1 MRRIVIVFLGNI
13 KNDSRSFKIYNSLKE
28 AGYIVKVICAVE
40 PNEPI
45 IESNDEV
52 INVKLR
58 KFRKALFKILS
69 FYFKSLPLITKMCA
83 DIVISS
89 DLFSLPIAWL
99 ISIKCNA
106 KMIYDSRE
114 LYSSLASTKN
124 RLFVRKTISLFE
136 KIFTLRCSLILT
148 VNQSIAKL
156 ISSKFKKPIFIIRNF
171 PTTKWKSGKTFAY
184 EKQIENALLYLG
196 LFHQDRG
203 FDVYFELIQK
213 LSFDFNDI
221 KLLIIGKGELKN
233 LLLEEILKQNL
244 ETKVEILGPYSP
256 DEELKFPNV
265 KKIIGLCIIKPV
277 SLSYF
282 FSLPNKIFE
291 YIQAK
296 IPFIASD
303 LPEIR
308 AVVETYKV
316 GILVDPSNIN
326 EIVESTRKLLTDQNL
341 YLTMKDNCERA
352 TRELT
357 WENEVKSL
365 LDALKML

>member
-1 MRRIVIVFLGNI
+1 MKKILIVFLGNI
-13 KNDSRSFKIYNSLKE
+13 KNDSRSFKIYKSLKE
-28 AGYIVKVICAVE
+28 AGYIVKVICAAE

-52 INVKLR
+52 IHIKLR
-58 KFRKALFKILS
+58 KFRRALFKILS
-69 FYFKSLPLITKMCA
+69 FYFKSLPLIIKICA

-99 ISIKCNA
+99 ISVKCNA

-114 LYSSLASTKN
+114 FYSSLASTKN
-124 RLFVRKTISLFE
+124 RRFVQKIISLFE
-136 KIFTLRCSLILT
+136 EIFTLRCSVILT

-156 ISSKFKKPIFIIRNF
+156 ISSKFEKPIFIVRNF
-171 PTTKWKSGKTFAY
+171 PTVKWKSEKTFIY
-184 EKQIENALLYLG
+184 KKQIENALLYLG

-203 FDVYFELIQK
+203 FDIYFELIQR
-213 LSFDFNDI
+213 LSFEFNDI
-221 KLLIIGKGELKN
+221 KLLIVGKGELKN
-233 LLLEEILKQNL
+233 LLLEEIQKRNL
-244 ETKVEILGPYSP
+244 ESKVEILGPYSP
-256 DEELKFPNV
+256 DEEIKFPNI
-265 KKIIGLCIIKPV
+265 KKIVGLCIIKPV

-308 AVVETYKV
+308 AIIETYKV
-316 GILVDPSNIN
+316 GILVDPSNIS
-326 EIVESTRKLLTDQNL
+326 EIVESTRKLLTDHNL
-341 YLTMKDNCERA
+341 YLTMRDHCERA

-357 WENEVKSL
+357 WENEIKSL
-365 LDALKML
+365 LDVLEIL